1 MELPCRGRGHPA
13 LVPTHNFN
21 GDSKADILL
30 QSDNGLPSTWTMDG
44 TTITAG
50 AVLPDVGPTWHV
62 HVKAAADFS
71 GDGKSDILWQHDSG
85 ALSIY
90 KPAVQ
95 IG

>member
-1 MELPCRGRGHPA
+1 
-13 LVPTHNFN
+13 
-21 GDSKADILL
+21 
-30 QSDNGLPSTWTMDG
+30 MDG